1 MMKHTAMKLIHA
13 LCGMAAMLVLVA
25 SIASV
30 PALAASNGIY
40 LATATPHYKHPVTGV
55 IEDSGGA
62 GSAVLG
68 QSMTESATYKQAL
81 VEVDPQ
87 GNTYVTI
94 RLQLMDNIKDPQFQV
109 DGKAVTATL
118 MQENYG
124 SLSAENTADYRMKVN
139 SENSVIRCNMF
150 VIAMGR
156 EVIFYITVSNLQT
169 GSGDFIT
176 SVKVETPS
184 ISTPETK
191 KPQETSKPQAT
202 SKPKDTSKPQATY
215 KPQTTS
221 NLQETSKPQTYSQST
236 SPSETDESTPPVSVQ
251 SETTQSETPTSESTK
266 PTTLKPESEIK
277 SESSDVPGIQE
288 FDKAGN
294 KVSNESESK
303 DPEKNGSPMVWWI
316 VGSIVVLA
324 AAGGCVWYFVSYRKK
339 K

>member
-1 MMKHTAMKLIHA
+1 MKHTAKKLIHA

-30 PALAASNGIY
+30 PVLAASNGIY

-109 DGKAVTATL
+109 DGKAVSATL
-118 MQENYG
+118 TQENYG

-156 EVIFYITVSNLQT
+156 EVIFYITVSNLQS

-184 ISTPETK
+184 TSTPETT
-191 KPQETSKPQAT
+191 KPSETTQPQA
-202 SKPKDTSKPQATY
+202 P
-215 KPQTTS
+215 
-221 NLQETSKPQTYSQST
+221 SQST
-236 SPSETDESTPPVSVQ
+236 APVETESTTPPDSTH
-251 SETTQSETPTSESTK
+251 SETTQSETSASESTK
-266 PTTLKPESEIK
+266 PTTSEPEGETKPD
-277 SESSDVPGIQE
+277 SSDVPGIQE

-294 KVSNESESK
+294 KVSTENESGES
-303 DPEKNGSPMVWWI
+303 EKPGNPMVWWI
-316 VGSIVVLA
+316 VGGVVVLA